1 MLNKYES
8 NNGIRE
14 VNIMTVKELKDFL
27 NTCDDNAIIYR
38 IDESYEEQDVK
49 VTEVYKT
56 IIGEVTIK

>member
-1 MLNKYES
+1 
-8 NNGIRE
+8 
-14 VNIMTVKELKDFL
+14 MTVKELKDFL